1 MMKIPARLHLANL
14 PTRIDKMQNLS
25 AELGVHIYVK
35 RDDETG
41 SELTGNK
48 VRKLEF
54 VLPDALAQ
62 GCDTL
67 ITCGGIQSNHARA
80 VTAAA
85 VRLGLSAVLVLK
97 TDNPPPCPDG
107 NFLMNKLL
115 GAEFRFISEQDY
127 AERRDDIMEAVKQEL
142 AAKGRKAYVIPEG
155 ASNGLGCF
163 GYYLCMH
170 EIAGQEKEMG
180 VRFDTIVVPV
190 GSGGTYGGLYVANA
204 ALNAGK
210 RIAGFNVCSTAEA
223 FRERIAGEIHEM
235 LQTGGGQPAFIKED
249 IDIVDGYVG
258 AGYALSR
265 KEELDFIAKTAR
277 TDGVIFDPVY
287 TGKALYGLYHEIKE
301 GRFVTGKNI
310 LFIHTGGFP
319 GLLPQR
325 TAFGF

>member
-1 MMKIPARLHLANL
+1 
-14 PTRIDKMQNLS
+14 MQRLS
-25 AELGVHIYVK
+25 AELGVPVYLK

-85 VRLGLSAVLVLK
+85 VRLGLASVLVLK
-97 TDNPPPCPDG
+97 TNTPPPCPDG
-107 NFLMNKLL
+107 NYLMNKLL

-127 AERRDDIMEAVKQEL
+127 AGRRDEIMDDVKKEL
-142 AAKGRKAYVIPEG
+142 ATQGRKAYIIPEG

-163 GYYLCMH
+163 GYYQCLH
-170 EIAGQEKEMG
+170 EIAAQEKEMG
-180 VRFDTIVVPV
+180 ATFHTIVVPV
-190 GSGGTYGGLYVANA
+190 GSGGTYGGLYAANKM
-204 ALNAGK
+204 LNAGK
-210 RIAGFNVCSTAEA
+210 RIVGFNVCSTAGE
-223 FRERIAGEIHEM
+223 FRERIAGEVREM
-235 LQTGGGQPAFIKED
+235 LQTGGGQLAFANSD

-258 AGYALSR
+258 LGYAISR
-265 KEELDFIAKTAR
+265 EEELDFIAKIAR

-287 TGKALYGLYHEIKE
+287 TGKALYGLYHEIKK
-301 GRFVTGKNI
+301 GCFDAGKNI

-319 GLLPQR
+319 GLLPKR
-325 TAFGF
+325 AEFM

>member
-1 MMKIPARLHLANL
+1 MMKIPARLPLANL
-14 PTRIDKMQNLS
+14 PTRIEKMRNLS
-25 AELGVHIYVK
+25 AELDVHLYVK

-85 VRLGLSAVLVLK
+85 VRLGLSAVRVLK
-97 TDNPPPCPDG
+97 TDTPPPCPDG
-107 NFLMNKLL
+107 NYLMNKLL
-115 GAEFRFISEQDY
+115 GATFRFINEQDY
-127 AERRDDIMEAVKQEL
+127 AERRDDIMEEVKQEL
-142 AAKGRKAYVIPEG
+142 ASKGRKAYVIPEG

-180 VRFDTIVVPV
+180 VTFDTIVVPV
-190 GSGGTYGGLYVANA
+190 GSGGTYGGLYVANIE
-204 ALNAGK
+204 LNTGK
-210 RIAGFNVCSTAEA
+210 RIAGFNVCNTAEL

-235 LQTGGGQPAFIKED
+235 LQIGGGQLTFAKND
-249 IDIVDGYVG
+249 IDMVDGYVG
-258 AGYALSR
+258 LGYALSR

-277 TDGVIFDPVY
+277 TDGIIFDPVY

-319 GLLPQR
+319 GLLPKR

>member
-1 MMKIPARLHLANL
+1 MR
-14 PTRIDKMQNLS
+14 NLS
-25 AELGVHIYVK
+25 AELGVPLYVK

-41 SELTGNK
+41 SELSGNK

-67 ITCGGIQSNHARA
+67 ITCGGLQSNHARA

-97 TDNPPPCPDG
+97 ANEPPTCPDG
-107 NFLMNKLL
+107 NYLMNKLL
-115 GAEFRFISEQDY
+115 GATFRFISEQDY
-127 AERRDDIMEAVKQEL
+127 ADRRDEIMEDVKREL
-142 AAKGRKAYVIPEG
+142 AANGRKAYVIPEG

-163 GYYLCMH
+163 GYYQCLH
-170 EIAGQEKEMG
+170 EIMTQEQDMG
-180 VRFDTIVVPV
+180 VTFDTIVVPV
-190 GSGGTYGGLYVANA
+190 GSGGTYGGLYMANK

-210 RIAGFNVCSTAEA
+210 RIAGFNVCNTAEL
-223 FRERIAGEIHEM
+223 FRERIAGEVNEA
-235 LQTGGGQPAFIKED
+235 LQTGGGQLAFAKED

-258 AGYALSR
+258 LGYALSR
-265 KEELDFIAKTAR
+265 QEELDFIAKTAR

-287 TGKALYGLYHEIKE
+287 TGKALYGLYHEIKK
-301 GRFVTGKNI
+301 GRFATGKNI

-319 GLLPQR
+319 GLLPKR
-325 TAFGF
+325 DAFAF

>member
-1 MMKIPARLHLANL
+1 MKHLS
-14 PTRIDKMQNLS
+14 T
-25 AELGVHIYVK
+25 ELGVHIYVK

-85 VRLGLSAVLVLK
+85 VRLGLSSVLVLK

-107 NFLMNKLL
+107 NYLMNKLL
-115 GAEFRFISEQDY
+115 GATFRFISEQDY
-127 AERRDDIMEAVKQEL
+127 AGHRDEIMEGVKKEL
-142 AAKGRKAYVIPEG
+142 AGKGRKAYVIPEG

-163 GYYLCMH
+163 GYYQCLH
-170 EIAGQEKEMG
+170 EITGQEKEMG
-180 VRFDTIVVPV
+180 ITFDTIVVPV
-190 GSGGTYGGLYVANA
+190 GSGGTYGGLYIANKE
-204 ALNAGK
+204 LNAGR
-210 RIAGFNVCSTAEA
+210 RIAGFNVCNTAEF
-223 FRERIAGEIHEM
+223 FRERIAGEVSDA
-235 LQTGGGQPAFIKED
+235 LQIGGGQLAFTKND

-258 AGYALSR
+258 LGYALSR

-277 TDGVIFDPVY
+277 TDGIIFDPVY
-287 TGKALYGLYHEIKE
+287 TGKALYGLYHEIKK
-301 GRFVTGKNI
+301 GRFASGKNI